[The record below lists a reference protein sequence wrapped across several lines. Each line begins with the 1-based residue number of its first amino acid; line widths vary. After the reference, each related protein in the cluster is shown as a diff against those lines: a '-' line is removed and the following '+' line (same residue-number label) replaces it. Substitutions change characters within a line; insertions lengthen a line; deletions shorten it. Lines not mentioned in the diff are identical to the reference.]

1 MKNIIYYGLFVCMF
15 TSVAFG
21 EDIKLKEQ
29 SNIHQLSPEI
39 GLLRNYL
46 DMGNQD
52 KSPQE
57 VMSQRDK
64 IVSVL
69 GDNLPYI
76 MKNLNK
82 MVNNVEQ
89 RSRFIVLLSYLPAK
103 RYVEFLNMYA
113 LQYDL
118 ENKYDQILLENI
130 FGEEGLHPY
139 FLDWNYKNKTIRQIC
154 HLLLDKI
161 PISHLAS
168 ERIQKILSGDS
179 YKEILISHMRE
190 EHDPPEILSRDDWAE
205 EFKQWGPPYKVQ
217 AAQMKKCGDLLDQFI
232 KAHNEDD
239 PTKLVKNLIELCK
252 DFIPQLQ
259 ILHTY
264 KQIENKEDWQ
274 KLILSFRAL
283 RDKISSGNVSNRKK
297 LGQLQLY
304 LDTNPQEKKKL
315 MESLQ
320 GIADFL
326 KKPSDLQEAVYLLE
340 HGQSKK
346 QSLEENCTN

>member
-1 MKNIIYYGLFVCMF
+1 MLSSMILKIN
-15 TSVAFG
+15 T
-21 EDIKLKEQ
+21 IKF
-29 SNIHQLSPEI
+29 
-39 GLLRNYL
+39 Y
-46 DMGNQD
+46 
-52 KSPQE
+52 
-57 VMSQRDK
+57 
-64 IVSVL
+64 
-69 GDNLPYI
+69 
-76 MKNLNK
+76 
-82 MVNNVEQ
+82 
-89 RSRFIVLLSYLPAK
+89 
-103 RYVEFLNMYA
+103 
-113 LQYDL
+113 
-118 ENKYDQILLENI
+118 
-130 FGEEGLHPY
+130 
-139 FLDWNYKNKTIRQIC
+139 YKNKTIRQIC